1 MKDSMKK
8 RAIKKSLFIGFGCL
22 GMTVL
27 IGNVVVTANSRG
39 KTFDNASDIPYNKVG
54 LLLATSPITPG
65 GTYNYYFDNRIK
77 AADELY
83 KAGKIEF
90 IIASGGDY
98 TQTQKNGCDEP
109 QTILDSL
116 VAQGIPANRIILDYD
131 GTRTLNS
138 IAKAKEVY
146 NLDSLTLIS
155 QKYHNE
161 RAIYLANKYGIH
173 AIGYNAQPSPIRRN
187 RIKNTLREYLARVK
201 MFIDLM
207 FASDPIFEKWEGKFE
222 LPEKRRNSSSL
233 LDLFYGMERDSTGA
247 YLDDVRLDTI
257 SGVIHKEFRSI
268 WCHHADSIKFEMSM
282 GLYID
287 ESYPTVVVR
296 NVLFEKLN
304 AVIPDGF
311 SYDIDESQDSLLKR
325 GVRTA
330 QSASAFILDWEKLFN
345 RVSDLNG
352 YNSSFSHYPMIVG
365 SRGCAVC
372 HKIYEDSIWATYIV
386 EMSVDY
392 HSSCG
397 CPSSADY
404 YTINKITGKIF
415 NLSDI
420 LSQHKFSAIERLILN
435 EFDIET
441 NANGRPTCGLTGRE
455 LINRANGIA
464 KLNEGILFY
473 YHPYNIGCGAE
484 GQYNL
489 IIPIEE

>member
-1 MKDSMKK
+1 MKK
-8 RAIKKSLFIGFGCL
+8 HKKIFRLIAIGVVC
-22 GMTVL
+22 VL
-27 IGNVVVTANSRG
+27 LLIVACHYIVVWNASG
-39 KTFDNASDIPYNKVG
+39 KTYDNVADIPHNKVG

-65 GTYNYYFDNRIK
+65 GAHNFYFDNRIK

-83 KAGKIEF
+83 KAGKIDF

-98 TQTQKNGCDEP
+98 RQSQKNGCDEP
-109 QTILDSL
+109 QAILDSL
-116 VAQGIPANRIILDYD
+116 VARGIPTQRIILDYD

-146 NLDSLTLIS
+146 GLDSLTFIS

-161 RAIYLANKYGIH
+161 RAIYLAEKYGIH
-173 AIGYNAQPSPIRRN
+173 AIGYNAEQSPIRRN

-222 LPEKRRNSSSL
+222 LPEPRQNSTL
-233 LDLFYGMERDSTGA
+233 LDLFYGMERDSTGT

-257 SGVIHKEFRSI
+257 SGLIHKEFRSI

-311 SYDIDESQDSLLKR
+311 SYDIDETQDSLLKR
-325 GVRTA
+325 GVRTV
-330 QSASAFILDWEKLFN
+330 QSARAFIRDWGHLFN
-345 RVSDLNG
+345 RVSALNG

-372 HKIYEDSIWATYIV
+372 HKIYEDSIWATYII

-455 LINRANGIA
+455 LVNRANGIA

>member
-1 MKDSMKK
+1 MKNHKK
-8 RAIKKSLFIGFGCL
+8 LVWLMTIGAIC
-22 GMTVL
+22 VL
-27 IGNVVVTANSRG
+27 LIIIVCHCIVVSNASG
-39 KTFDNASDIPYNKVG
+39 KTYDDVEKVPHNKVG

-65 GTYNYYFDNRIK
+65 GDHNFYFDNRIK

-83 KAGKIEF
+83 KAGKIDF

-109 QTILDSL
+109 AAIRDSL
-116 VAQGIPANRIILDYD
+116 TARGIPENRIILDYE

-138 IAKAKEVY
+138 IAKAKEIY
-146 NLDSLTLIS
+146 GLDSLVLIS

-161 RAIYLANKYGIH
+161 RAIYLADKYDLH
-173 AIGYNAQPSPIRRN
+173 AVGYNAEPSPVRRN

-201 MFIDLM
+201 MFVDFSFGSKPL
-207 FASDPIFEKWEGKFE
+207 FEKWNGKFE
-222 LPEKRRNSSSL
+222 LPERRKHSTSL
-233 LDLFYGMERDSTGA
+233 LELMYGMEQDSTGA
-247 YLDDVRLDTI
+247 YLPDARLDTI
-257 SGVIHKEFRSI
+257 SGMIHEEFKSI

-287 ESYPTVVVR
+287 ENYPTVVVR
-296 NVLFEKLN
+296 NVLFDKLN
-304 AVIPDGF
+304 AVLPEGF
-311 SYDIDESQDSLLKR
+311 SYDVNKTQDSLLKG
-325 GVRTA
+325 GVRSAQTA
-330 QSASAFILDWEKLFN
+330 REFIHDWKNLFN
-345 RVSDLNG
+345 RASALNG
-352 YNSSFSHYPMIVG
+352 YTPRFSIYPMIVG

-372 HKIYEDSIWATYIV
+372 HKIYEDSIWATYIIV
-386 EMSVDY
+386 MSVDY

-397 CPSSADY
+397 CPSWADY
-404 YTINKITGKIF
+404 YTINKSTGKIF
-415 NLSDI
+415 NLSN
-420 LSQHKFSAIERLILN
+420 LLAHHKSSEIERCLLN

-441 NANGRPTCGLTGRE
+441 NAIGSSTGSLTGRE

-489 IIPIEE
+489 IIPIKE

>member
-1 MKDSMKK
+1 MEKQVTKK
-8 RAIKKSLFIGFGCL
+8 LLFIGLGCL
-22 GMTVL
+22 LVVGMIIL
-27 IGNVVVTANSRG
+27 ICYVEITANSKC
-39 KTFDNASDIPYNKVG
+39 KTFDDVSDIPHNKVG

-65 GTYNYYFDNRIK
+65 GAHNYYFDNRIK
-77 AADELY
+77 AADELF
-83 KAGKIEF
+83 KAGKIDF

-98 TQTQKNGCDEP
+98 TQTPKNGCDEP
-109 QTILDSL
+109 KAIHDSL
-116 VAQGIPANRIILDYD
+116 VARGIPSQRIILDYD

-146 NLDSLTLIS
+146 GLDSLTLIS

-161 RAIYLANKYGIH
+161 RAIYLAEKHGIH

-207 FASDPIFEKWEGKFE
+207 FAINPIFEKWEGKFE
-222 LPEKRRNSSSL
+222 LPEKRKNSSSL
-233 LDLFYGMERDSTGA
+233 LDLFYGMEKDSAGA

-257 SGVIHKEFRSI
+257 PGLIHKEFRSI

-282 GLYID
+282 GLYLD
-287 ESYPTVVVR
+287 ESYPSEIIQDI
-296 NVLFEKLN
+296 LFKKLD
-304 AVIPDGF
+304 AVIPEGF
-311 SYDIDESQDSLLKR
+311 SYDIDDAQNVLLKR
-325 GVRTA
+325 GVKFT
-330 QSASAFILDWEKLFN
+330 QSARSFIRDWGKLFN
-345 RVSDLNG
+345 RVSALNG
-352 YNSSFSHYPMIVG
+352 YSSKFSHYPMIVG
-365 SRGCAVC
+365 SRGCAIC
-372 HKIYEDSIWATYIV
+372 HKIYEDSIWATYII

-404 YTINKITGKIF
+404 YTINKTSGKIF
-415 NLSDI
+415 NLSDL
-420 LSQHKFSAIERLILN
+420 LSRHESIEIERLILN

-441 NANGRPTCGLTGRE
+441 NAKGLSTCGLTGKE
-455 LINRANGIA
+455 LINRATGIA
-464 KLNEGILFY
+464 KFNEGILFY

-489 IIPIEE
+489 IIPIKE